1 MVNTPTGRILAR
13 HGPRTA
19 PRWPHPHLQWWEARA
34 VGARDVS
41 LQRGETT
48 VLSGR
53 NRRIFLLFIVVL
65 NIVVTVLSVQR
76 GDMAMAILFAAAA
89 VLILFQ
95 LIRPFV
101 GGKDDDR
108 DDRTPPSS

>member
-1 MVNTPTGRILAR
+1 MNCLDTASFVPTVVGGASGRC
-13 HGPRTA
+13 PRRESA
-19 PRWPHPHLQWWEARA
+19 KGEA
-34 VGARDVS
+34 
-41 LQRGETT
+41 T

-95 LIRPFV
+95 LIRLASR
-101 GGKDDDR
+101 GDDD
-108 DDRTPPSS
+108 DDHAD

>member
-1 MVNTPTGRILAR
+1 M
-13 HGPRTA
+13 
-19 PRWPHPHLQWWEARA
+19 
-34 VGARDVS
+34 
-41 LQRGETT
+41 
-48 VLSGR
+48 
-53 NRRIFLLFIVVL
+53 VL